1 MSSESNAQTRIN
13 ELVAQISQLEAQG
26 EQMGK
31 QYEALNAYYT
41 EMILTVAALEEIKQS
56 KVGTEILVPIGSNSW
71 IRATLSDVKEV
82 IFGLGANVS
91 AETDVVN
98 ARDNIQERMKEAQSA
113 LQQTGSQLEQIQT
126 IIERFRS
133 ELQEFANTAQT

>member
-1 MSSESNAQTRIN
+1 MSSESNPQTRIN

-26 EQMGK
+26 EQMEK
-31 QYEALNAYYT
+31 QYEALNAYNT
-41 EMILTVAALEEIKQS
+41 EMVLTIAALEEIEQS

-71 IRATLSDVKEV
+71 IRATLSEVKEV

-91 AETDVVN
+91 AGKDVES
-98 ARDNIQERMKEAQSA
+98 AKKNIQERMKEAQSA

-133 ELQEFANTAQT
+133 ELQGFANTAQT

>member
-1 MSSESNAQTRIN
+1 MSSESNPAIRIN

-41 EMILTVAALEEIKQS
+41 EMVLTIAALEEIEQS

-91 AETDVVN
+91 AEKDVAS
-98 ARDNIQERMKEAQSA
+98 ARENIQERMKEAQTA

-133 ELQEFANTAQT
+133 ELQGFANTAQT